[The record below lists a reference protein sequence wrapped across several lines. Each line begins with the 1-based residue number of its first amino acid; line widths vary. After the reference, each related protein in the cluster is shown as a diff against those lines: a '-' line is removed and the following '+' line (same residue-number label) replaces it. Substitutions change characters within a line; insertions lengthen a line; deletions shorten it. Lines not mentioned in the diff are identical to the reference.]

1 MFQNKKS
8 LWQFKILCWI
18 FGDAPLYTQ
27 AGAVHLQ
34 PLPDSFSPFCFA
46 SPRAV
51 LVRAILFDNWVG
63 HDANTNAPGQ
73 HRPPHRKQ
81 ITWISTALVCVCYI
95 IKGGRPRRKKINL

>member
-1 MFQNKKS
+1 LAFHNS
-8 LWQFKILCWI
+8 LSNFC
-18 FGDAPLYTQ
+18 DAPLYMRVQFIYNLYQT
-27 AGAVHLQ
+27 VFLLFVSH
-34 PLPDSFSPFCFA
+34 
-46 SPRAV
+46 PRAV
-51 LVRAILFDNWVG
+51 LVRAILFDNWIG